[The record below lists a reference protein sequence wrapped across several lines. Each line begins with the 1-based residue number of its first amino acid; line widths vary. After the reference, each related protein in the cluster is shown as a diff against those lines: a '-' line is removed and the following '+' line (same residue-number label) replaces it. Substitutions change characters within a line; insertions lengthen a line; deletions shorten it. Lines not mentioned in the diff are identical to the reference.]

1 MYDYDMRSPMVAHVP
16 FDKSIM
22 KIMSI
27 CAGTKRSPEQVSII
41 TNTIHITAKA
51 KTITLYI
58 QQTMKK

>member
-1 MYDYDMRSPMVAHVP
+1 MVAHVP